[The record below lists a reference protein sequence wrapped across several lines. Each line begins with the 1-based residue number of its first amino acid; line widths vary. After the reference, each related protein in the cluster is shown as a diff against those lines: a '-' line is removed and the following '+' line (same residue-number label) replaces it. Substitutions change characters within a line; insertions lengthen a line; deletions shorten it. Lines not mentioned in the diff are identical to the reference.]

1 MVSKNDINN
10 QTQTIDENNEEKSKK
25 SIIFLILNNPAFS
38 ALIFLVIFFSIISNR
53 FFSVNNI
60 INIFTQVSITAI
72 IAFGMTFV
80 ITSAN
85 IDLSVGSVLA
95 LAGMIFMALS
105 VAGFNVLWGFLITV
119 GVGALLG
126 LFSGFMVTF
135 FKLPAFIATLAM
147 MTIARGLALLMRG
160 GTTISQGIQP
170 SYYWLGQAKIGTI
183 PLPVITLI
191 VIFLIMDFLMSR
203 TTFGTYTRA
212 IGSNPEAARL
222 AGISNNRILLI
233 IFAIIGVCS
242 AIAGIITAS
251 RLGVGSP
258 ITVQMKELD
267 AITAVV
273 LGGTAMSGGIGTIK
287 GTFVGALVVTIL
299 NNGLTIM
306 GVSSYWQQILLGLV
320 LIGALAIK
328 RFQRQ

>member
-1 MVSKNDINN
+1 MLSKEDMNN
-10 QTQTIDENNEEKSKK
+10 QKNSDSKGKSKK
-25 SIIFLILNNPAFS
+25 SIIYFILNNPAFS
-38 ALIFLVIFFSIISNR
+38 ALIFLLIFFAIISSR
-53 FFSVNNI
+53 FFSLYNM
-60 INIFTQVSITAI
+60 INILTQVSITAI

-95 LAGMIFMALS
+95 LSGMIFMALS
-105 VAGFNVLWGFLITV
+105 VAGVNVILGFLITIAI
-119 GVGALLG
+119 GALIG
-126 LFSGFMVTF
+126 LFDGFMVTF
-135 FKLPAFIATLAM
+135 FKLPSFIATLAM

-170 SYYWLGQAKIGTI
+170 SYYWLGQAKIGII
-183 PLPVITLI
+183 PVPVIALLAL
-191 VIFLIMDFLMSR
+191 FLMMDFLMSR

-233 IFAIIGVCS
+233 IFAIIGICS

-258 ITVQMKELD
+258 ITGQMKELD
-267 AITAVV
+267 AITAVI
-273 LGGTAMSGGIGTIK
+273 LGGTAMTGGIGTIK

-306 GVSSYWQQILLGLV
+306 GVSSYWQQIMLGLV

>member
-1 MVSKNDINN
+1 MVSNVDLQKEDN
-10 QTQTIDENNEEKSKK
+10 QEKSSKK
-25 SIIFLILNNPAFS
+25 SLGYMILNNPAFS
-38 ALIFLVIFFSIISNR
+38 ALIFLMIFFAIISNR
-53 FFSVNNI
+53 FFSFNNM
-60 INIFTQVSITAI
+60 INILTQVSITAI
-72 IAFGMTFV
+72 IAFGMTLV

-105 VAGFNVLWGFLITV
+105 VSGVHVVWGFIITIFL
-119 GVGALLG
+119 GAVIG
-126 LFSGFMVTF
+126 LFDGFLVTF
-135 FKLPAFIATLAM
+135 FKLPSFIATLAM

-160 GTTISQGIQP
+160 GTTICQGIHP
-170 SYYWLGQAKIGTI
+170 SYFWLGQSKVGSI
-183 PLPVITLI
+183 PIPVIILI
-191 VIFLIMDFLMSR
+191 VIFLLMDFLMTR

-222 AGISNNRILLI
+222 AGISNNRILMI
-233 IFAIIGVCS
+233 IFAIIGVSS

-258 ITVQMKELD
+258 ITGQMKELD
-267 AITAVV
+267 AITAVI
-273 LGGTAMSGGIGTIK
+273 LGGTAMTGGIGTIK

-306 GVSSYWQQILLGLV
+306 GISSYWQQILLGLV
-320 LIGALAIK
+320 LISALAIK

>member
-1 MVSKNDINN
+1 MVSIKKNNDVGKDKDN
-10 QTQTIDENNEEKSKK
+10 QQKNKTKS
-25 SIIFLILNNPAFS
+25 FVHLMLDNPAFS
-38 ALIFLVIFFSIISNR
+38 ALIFLVIFFSIISTR

-95 LAGMIFMALS
+95 LAGMVFMALS
-105 VAGFNVLWGFLITV
+105 VAGIPVFWGVLITI
-119 GVGALLG
+119 GLGALI
-126 LFSGFMVTF
+126 GFFDGFVVTF
-135 FKLPAFIATLAM
+135 FKLPSFIATLAM

-170 SYYWLGQAKIGTI
+170 SYYWLGQSRIAGI
-183 PLPVITLI
+183 PFPVIALML
-191 VIFLIMDFLMSR
+191 IFLFMEFLMSR

-222 AGISNNRILLI
+222 AGISNNRILII
-233 IFAIIGVCS
+233 IFAIVGICS

-258 ITVQMKELD
+258 VTGQMRELD
-267 AITAVV
+267 AITAVI
-273 LGGTAMSGGIGTIK
+273 LGGTAMSGGIGTIR

-328 RFQRQ
+328 KFQRS